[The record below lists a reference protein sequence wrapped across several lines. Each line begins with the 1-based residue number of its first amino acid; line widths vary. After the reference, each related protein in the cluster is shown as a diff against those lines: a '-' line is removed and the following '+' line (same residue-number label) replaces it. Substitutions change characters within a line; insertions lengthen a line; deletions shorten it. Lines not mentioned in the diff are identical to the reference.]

1 METFNETQ
9 YKSQLSVVTDK
20 LNNLSSVQHLI
31 RQKDEE
37 VLAARQARKEQ
48 VQKLLEVKKGLDL
61 RSESKKDRETRTIY
75 LREVGILLPNECI
88 EKVREPRVK

>member
-1 METFNETQ
+1 MATFNETQ

-48 VQKLLEVKKGLDL
+48 VEKLLEVKKGLDL

-88 EKVREPRVK
+88 AKVREPRVK